1 MTTCT
6 RSIIALAFIIGLP
19 LAIALIVMIIFWY
32 ESIGNSIKIKFSSFK
47 KFYDVNPYR
56 WNLFDDGVSC
66 RRDDTCATISTH
78 FGFIDFYRYKLWRRS
93 LDKRDKEK
101 EHAKDMA
108 IIIANVKKDI
118 ENTERAAAQKLKEAK
133 DILTTRN

>member
-1 MTTCT
+1 MT
-6 RSIIALAFIIGLP
+6 REIIAFSILIGFPVIVILF
-19 LAIALIVMIIFWY
+19 AMVLIWY
-32 ESIGNSIKIKFSSFK
+32 ESIDNSTKIKFSSFK
-47 KFYDVNPYR
+47 KFYEVNPYR

-78 FGFIDFYRYKLWRRS
+78 FGFIDFYRYKLWRKG
-93 LDKRDKEK
+93 LDKRDREK
-101 EHAKDMA
+101 EYAKNMS

-118 ENTERAAAQKLKEAK
+118 ENTERVAAQKLKEAK

>member
-1 MTTCT
+1 MRLEDIVVLTVLT
-6 RSIIALAFIIGLP
+6 GLP
-19 LAIALIVMIIFWY
+19 LVFGLVWMITRW
-32 ESIGNSIKIKFSSFK
+32 SDSKGNSARIKFSSFK
-47 KFYDVNPYR
+47 KFYEVNPYR
-56 WNLFDDGVSC
+56 WSLFDDGVSC

-78 FGFIDFYRYKLWRRS
+78 FGFIDFYRYKLWRRN
-93 LDKRDKEK
+93 LDKRNKEK

-118 ENTERAAAQKLKEAK
+118 ENTERVAAQKYKEAK